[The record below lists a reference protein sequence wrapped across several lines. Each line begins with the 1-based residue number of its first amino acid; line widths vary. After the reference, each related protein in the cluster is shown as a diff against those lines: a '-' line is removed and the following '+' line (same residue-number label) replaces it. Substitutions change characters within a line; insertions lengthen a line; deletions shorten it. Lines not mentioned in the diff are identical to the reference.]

1 MGKENEIS
9 NNMYIVVLFF
19 LYCLLVEGTDPPL
32 SLCVCDWCRV
42 LIKCFVRHAKI
53 WLNMVYV
60 WFVKCFYCGFCC
72 LLSLPFSQPQQW
84 HWTLALDHKGHEF
97 TIQKKLNCKER
108 VWSWATWYQITIQFW
123 LFDRKTRSTYVI
135 NRQWMLLVITLGGC
149 SRRTQWSSSLDW
161 TTTYTILQWLY
172 YY

>member
-53 WLNMVYV
+53 
-60 WFVKCFYCGFCC
+60 
-72 LLSLPFSQPQQW
+72 
-84 HWTLALDHKGHEF
+84 
-97 TIQKKLNCKER
+97 
-108 VWSWATWYQITIQFW
+108 
-123 LFDRKTRSTYVI
+123 
-135 NRQWMLLVITLGGC
+135 
-149 SRRTQWSSSLDW
+149 
-161 TTTYTILQWLY
+161 
-172 YY
+172 